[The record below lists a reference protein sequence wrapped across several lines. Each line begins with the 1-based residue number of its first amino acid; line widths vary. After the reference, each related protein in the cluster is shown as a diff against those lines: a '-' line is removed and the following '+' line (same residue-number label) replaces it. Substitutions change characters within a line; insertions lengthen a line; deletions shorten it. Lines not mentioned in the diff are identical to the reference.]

1 MIQNE
6 IIEIQNIIRLKLL
19 KKIEEGIDKAETTND
34 LYSFLSMYDE
44 IAFHEV

>member
-19 KKIEEGIDKAETTND
+19 KKIEEGIDKVETTND
-34 LYSFLSMYDE
+34 LYSLVSIYDE